1 MRILITGGAGY
12 IGGHALFEA
21 LNAGHEAHVVD
32 NLCNSSVESLAR
44 VKQLTN
50 RDFGF
55 TRADIRDGAA
65 MRDVVN
71 DFAPEAVIHFA
82 GLKAVG
88 ASVSEPLAY
97 FDNNVAGTLALLGAL
112 RDSECRRFVFS
123 SSATV
128 YGDPDYLP
136 IDEAHP
142 LRTTNPYGRTK
153 LQIEGILQDLAASDP
168 AWSIALLRYFNP
180 VGAHP
185 SGRIGEDPVGVPNN
199 LMPFVAQVAVG
210 RRDALGVYGDDY
222 DTPDGTGV
230 RDYIHVTDLARA
242 HLAAIDWSARARGCE
257 AFNLGNRKRRLRA
270 RDGRARFP
278 RPAGVRSRSGSR
290 PGARETWRPV
300 SRTRGRRRPSSAGA
314 RNSGWRRCAGARG
327 IGSRR
332 IRTVTVRTESI
343 RGRGSSPEREPD
355 FPRPA
360 DTRGLPPSSGPIDQ
374 DPGLVEREEY
384 LLIFSPGPHPVPA
397 ETLALFL
404 ALDILQDGL
413 PHHPMCRA
421 VSNLG
426 QLLDPGT
433 DVRIKL
439 DGDGTDGSDGGTCG
453 IKR

>member
-1 MRILITGGAGY
+1 
-12 IGGHALFEA
+12 
-21 LNAGHEAHVVD
+21 
-32 NLCNSSVESLAR
+32 
-44 VKQLTN
+44 
-50 RDFGF
+50 
-55 TRADIRDGAA
+55 

-128 YGDPDYLP
+128 YGDPDHLP

-242 HLAAIDWSARARGCE
+242 HLAAIEWSARARGCE
-257 AFNLGNRKRRLRA
+257 AFNLGT
-270 RDGRARFP
+270 GRGVSVLEMVSAFSKASGRPIPVRIAP
-278 RPAGVRSRSGSR
+278 RR
-290 PGARETWRPV
+290 PGDVATCFADPRKAE
-300 SRTRGRRRPSSAGA
+300 AEL
-314 RNSGWRRCAGARG
+314 GWRA
-327 IGSRR
+327 
-332 IRTVTVRTESI
+332 EL
-343 RGRGSSPEREPD
+343 
-355 FPRPA
+355 
-360 DTRGLPPSSGPIDQ
+360 GL
-374 DPGLVEREEY
+374 EE
-384 LLIFSPGPHPVPA
+384 
-397 ETLALFL
+397 
-404 ALDILQDGL
+404 
-413 PHHPMCRA
+413 MCRSA
-421 VSNLG
+421 WHWQSQNPNG
-426 QLLDPGT
+426 YD
-433 DVRIKL
+433 
-439 DGDGTDGSDGGTCG
+439 SD
-453 IKR
+453 

>member
-12 IGGHALFEA
+12 IGGHALLEA

-32 NLCNSSVESLAR
+32 NLCNSSAESLAR

-71 DFAPEAVIHFA
+71 EFAPEAVIHFA

-136 IDEAHP
+136 IDESHP

-153 LQIEGILQDLAASDP
+153 LQIEGVLQDLAASDP

-185 SGRIGEDPVGVPNN
+185 SGASARIRSACRTISCRSWPRSPSGGGTRS
-199 LMPFVAQVAVG
+199 AVF
-210 RRDALGVYGDDY
+210 GDDY

-242 HLAAIDWSARARGCE
+242 HLAALDWTARARGCE
-257 AFNLGNRKRRLRA
+257 AFNLGTGKGVSVLEMVDA
-270 RDGRARFP
+270 FSEASGRP
-278 RPAGVRSRSGSR
+278 SRSGSR
-290 PGARETWRPV
+290 PAGRETWRPA

-314 RNSGWRRCAGARG
+314 RNWGSTRCAGARG
-327 IGSRR
+327 IGSRG
-332 IRTVTVRTESI
+332 IRMDTVGTEEMS
-343 RGRGSSPEREPD
+343 GLGLSPRAEPD
-355 FPRPA
+355 FRPPV
-360 DTRGLPPSSGPIDQ
+360 DTRGGRLTCAGEKPLRLWTRRAVTCGTGRSGPTAF
-374 DPGLVEREEY
+374 GRWNR
-384 LLIFSPGPHPVPA
+384 FSISRHQHVDRAGDRA
-397 ETLALFL
+397 AL
-404 ALDILQDGL
+404 
-413 PHHPMCRA
+413 PR
-421 VSNLG
+421 
-426 QLLDPGT
+426 
-433 DVRIKL
+433 R
-439 DGDGTDGSDGGTCG
+439 GSDAAQA
-453 IKR
+453 